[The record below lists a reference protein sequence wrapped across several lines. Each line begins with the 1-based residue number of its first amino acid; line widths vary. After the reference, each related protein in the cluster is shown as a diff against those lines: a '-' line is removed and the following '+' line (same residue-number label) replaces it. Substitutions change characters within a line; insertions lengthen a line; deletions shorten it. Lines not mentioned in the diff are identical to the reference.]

1 MPSLPTTRTLHA
13 ALLLSLALPALAHA
27 AHDERAEQQPPIAE
41 FHTPELHMVISG
53 PASIDARSDSA
64 LVIDAWGPSSSM
76 DMIERITDITG
87 PLTTLEW
94 FLAFAAPVQPVPDA
108 VVNAHVDEAWRLGR
122 LHLDVIDAGVV
133 AAAAASAKAQGS
145 SECGSDF
152 ADNIHAATPE
162 VASWTDQVNT
172 VNLFSRRN
180 GWVCAGVNPVQAGTT
195 NPLTESSCTQYFN
208 TGLVGG
214 VCNPLNATGSISTR
228 YFWSYEGETLTT
240 GPNVTLAPG
249 SWRRTYWRPT
259 GIRFIRGG
267 VKWSFG
273 AGMTSFTGLKTAV
286 GD

>member
-1 MPSLPTTRTLHA
+1 MPSIPMTCTLRA
-13 ALLLSLALPALAHA
+13 ALLLSLALPAPAYA
-27 AHDERAEQQPPIAE
+27 AHDEKTQQQPPIAQI
-41 FHTPELHMVISG
+41 HTPGLHMVISG
-53 PASIDARSDSA
+53 PASADARSVSA
-64 LVIDAWGPSSSM
+64 LVIDVWGPSSSLG
-76 DMIERITDITG
+76 MIERITDITG

-94 FLAFAAPVQPVPDA
+94 FLAFAAPWQPVPDA
-108 VVNAHVDEAWRLGR
+108 VVNAHVDEAWQLGR
-122 LHLDVIDAGVV
+122 LHFDVIDARAVTS
-133 AAAAASAKAQGS
+133 AAAAAKAQGS

-152 ADNIHAATPE
+152 ADNIYAATPE
-162 VASWTDQVNT
+162 VARWTDQVNT
-172 VNLFSRRN
+172 VNFFSRRN

-195 NPLTESSCTQYFN
+195 TPLSESSCTQYFN

-259 GIRFIRGG
+259 GVKFIRGG
-267 VKWSFG
+267 VKWSFA